1 MLWSG
6 PSEAGALPTTAAG
19 SPLVGF
25 SFSPWAVSWASGQTP
40 RSGLT
45 LLLDRLHP
53 DLVRLPVYWSEV
65 AAEPDRF
72 DFVSLDG
79 LVDTVRA
86 YNRALPISARPVRL
100 LLVVGGRNLVYPE
113 LRVPGWVSAADQ
125 KNLRD
130 LYSRKPYRDYLA
142 ASFKHFAGLPE
153 LYGWQ
158 IENEPLDDVTTD
170 RSSSV
175 ALPALTVD
183 SELLLLRSIDGRH
196 PAVITT
202 FNSSHV
208 SLDKKAAGPLGW
220 LYRMLPGPRPAGH
233 PLEALQLGNALGLDV
248 YVVTPSTPLQEDPA
262 WERIAWKAQALDYW
276 SARAKAAG
284 KALWITEM
292 QAAPWSAAAGFTT
305 QDLEDSARSYRGKA
319 GVIMLWGVE
328 RWLYDGAW
336 MEAGARAIS
345 TLRSSGG
352 G

>member
-1 MLWSG
+1 MLWNG
-6 PSEAGALPTTAAG
+6 PSEVGALPGTAAQTP
-19 SPLVGF
+19 PLVGF

-40 RSGLT
+40 RSALA
-45 LLLDRLHP
+45 LLLERLHP

-65 AAEPDRF
+65 AAQPDRF
-72 DFVSLDG
+72 DFTSLDG
-79 LVDTVRA
+79 LVETIRA
-86 YNRALPISARPVRL
+86 YNRALPSTARPARL

-113 LRVPGWVSAADQ
+113 LRVPGWVSAGDQ

-130 LYSRKPYRDYLA
+130 LYSRKPYRGYLS

-183 SELLLLRSIDGRH
+183 SELLLLRSIDRRH

-208 SLDKKAAGPLGW
+208 TLDEKAAGSLGW

-233 PLEALQLGNALGLDV
+233 PLEALQLGDALGLDL
-248 YVVTPSTPLQEDPA
+248 YVVTPSTPLQQDPA
-262 WERIAWKAQALDYW
+262 WERIAWKAQTLDYW
-276 SARAKAAG
+276 SERAKAAG

-292 QAAPWSAAAGFTT
+292 QAAPWAATVGFTT
-305 QDLEDSARSYRGKA
+305 QDLEDSARSYRGRA
-319 GVIMLWGVE
+319 TVVLLWGVE
-328 RWLYDGAW
+328 RWLYDGPW
-336 MEAGARAIS
+336 MEAGERAIA
-345 TLRSSGG
+345 TMRSS
-352 G
+352 